1 MGVAGVRGRAGVRT
15 HCDIS
20 SLSGFVPFA
29 PPLVGLVGREGWAGK
44 KQEGREED
52 LDESHFCDTDS

>member
-1 MGVAGVRGRAGVRT
+1 MGAAGVRGRVAVRT
-15 HCDIS
+15 HCEIS

-29 PPLVGLVGREGWAGK
+29 PPLVGLVGRE
-44 KQEGREED
+44 EN